1 MGESILVALLLVS
14 LLATANLYWLR
25 VHEQIR
31 QRRLQQ
37 RLAKVRRTAAEARV
51 SLADRRSFA

>member
-14 LLATANLYWLR
+14 LVATANLYWLR
-25 VHEQIR
+25 VGEQIR
-31 QRRLQQ
+31 ERRLQQ